1 MSYDLIEITLNR
13 VGEQLPDR
21 LSPSLGYGSTSSSN
35 AEHYLNRVEDCCRR
49 AVIAEDVDQ
58 CSHWLEAA
66 TRWFSL
72 AREQGNP
79 SFSAQA
85 ASRLSFSSAS

>member
-1 MSYDLIEITLNR
+1 MSYDLIESTLIR
-13 VGEQLPDR
+13 LGEQMPER
-21 LSPSLGYGSTSSSN
+21 LSPSLGYGGTSSSN
-35 AEHYLNRVEDCCRR
+35 AERYLNRVEDCCRR

-58 CSHWLEAA
+58 CSHWPEAA
-66 TRWFSL
+66 ARWFSL
-72 AREQGNP
+72 AREQASP

>member
-1 MSYDLIEITLNR
+1 MSYDLIENTLNR
-13 VGEQLPDR
+13 VGEQLSDR
-21 LSPSLGYGSTSSSN
+21 LSNSECYR
-35 AEHYLNRVEDCCRR
+35 NRAVDCCRK

-58 CSHWLEAA
+58 RSHWLEAA
-66 TRWFSL
+66 ARWSLL
-72 AREQGNP
+72 AREQASP